1 MWRLLSRSKNLIDD
15 RSTVAARVWYG
26 ECNETE
32 TLSTAHCYLR
42 NANLDSLDFAFCF
55 KENTSS
61 SFRAISQNR
70 HRNENRNEFFCLSD
84 SMNVGLILNQ
94 LRTQNSLLL
103 WQWNEIERMNST
115 EFVHNIRIAV
125 LMLINMMC
133 DEFAQHRDSPSSDAV
148 YHYFFFFFN
157 SLLYVDVL
165 INCFV
170 KEYSWNDVYAPPLKH
185 IGDGEIMPN
194 ID

>member
-32 TLSTAHCYLR
+32 TLFTAHCYLR

-115 EFVHNIRIAV
+115 EFVHHIRIAV

-148 YHYFFFFFN
+148 YHYFFFF
-157 SLLYVDVL
+157 LILYYMLMFWL
-165 INCFV
+165 IA
-170 KEYSWNDVYAPPLKH
+170 SWK
-185 IGDGEIMPN
+185 N
-194 ID
+194 IHETMCTLRRWNISATEKLCQI